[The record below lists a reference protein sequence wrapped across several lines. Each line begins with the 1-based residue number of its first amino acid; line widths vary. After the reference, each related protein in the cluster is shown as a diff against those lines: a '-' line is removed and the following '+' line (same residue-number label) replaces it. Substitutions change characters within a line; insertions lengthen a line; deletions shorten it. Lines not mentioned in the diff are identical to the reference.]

1 MNNQQLHQRRN
12 EVIANGMG
20 ALYPLYVEKAENA
33 HIWDVEGNRYID
45 FAAGIAVTNTGHVNH
60 RISEAVKTQLDAF
73 SHTCAMVTP
82 YASFVE
88 LAEKLTE
95 LAPGSSKKKAV
106 FLTTGAEAVEN
117 AIKVARAHTGRSGVI
132 AFKGGF
138 HGRTNMT
145 MGLTGKI
152 APYKAGFGPF
162 PNEIFHAPYPN
173 AFHGVGVKQ
182 SIQALN
188 DLFACDIEPSR
199 VAAIIFEPVQG
210 EGGFYQAPAE
220 FAQALRTLCD
230 EHGIMLIAD
239 EIQTGFARTGKM
251 FATEYLDIEPDM
263 MTMAKGIAGG
273 FPISAVVGKADIMDS
288 AQAGGLGG
296 TYAGSPLGCVAGLE
310 VLKIIEEEQLC
321 VKAMGIGE
329 VVQAYLSR
337 LQESVPEIG
346 DIRTIGAMMAI
357 EFTDPESGLPLQ
369 SLTKKVISKAQENGL
384 VLLSC
389 GVKSNV
395 IRLLPPLTIE
405 TSTLV
410 EGLDRL
416 ASILIQSTKSDD

>member
-1 MNNQQLHQRRN
+1 MTNQQLHERRAQ
-12 EVIANGMG
+12 VIAQGMG
-20 ALYPLYVEKAENA
+20 AMYPLYVEKAENA
-33 HIWDVEGNRYID
+33 LVWDIEGNRYID
-45 FAAGIAVTNTGHVNH
+45 FAAGIAVTNTGHSNP
-60 RISEAVKTQLDAF
+60 RITEAVRAQLDNF

-88 LAEKLTE
+88 LAEKLTKA
-95 LAPGSSKKKAV
+95 APGESDKKAV

-117 AIKVARAHTGRSGVI
+117 AVKVARAHTGRSGVI

-152 APYKAGFGPF
+152 APYKTGFGPF
-162 PNEIFHAPYPN
+162 PNEIFHVPYPN
-173 AFHGVGVKQ
+173 AYHGVSIEQ
-182 SIQALN
+182 SLQALE
-188 DLFACDIEPSR
+188 DLFACDIEASR

-220 FAQALRTLCD
+220 FAQGLRDVCD
-230 EHGIMLIAD
+230 KHGIMLIVD

-251 FATEYLDIEPDM
+251 FATEYLGIEPDM

-273 FPISAVVGKADIMDS
+273 FPLSAVVGKADVMDS
-288 AQAGGLGG
+288 ALPGGLGG

-310 VLKIIEEEQLC
+310 VLNIIEEEDLC
-321 VKAMGIGE
+321 AKAMGIGE
-329 VVQAYLSR
+329 VVNARMSE
-337 LQESVPEIG
+337 LQKSVPAIG

-357 EFTDPESGLPLQ
+357 EFTDPVSGQPLQ
-369 SLTKKVISKAQENGL
+369 EMTKAVIGKAQENGL
-384 VLLSC
+384 ILLSC
-389 GVKSNV
+389 GVKANV

-405 TSTLV
+405 TEVLN
-410 EGLDRL
+410 EGLDKL
-416 ASILIQSTKSDD
+416 EKVILEVSK

>member
-1 MNNQQLHQRRN
+1 MTNQQLHERRAQ
-12 EVIANGMG
+12 VIAQGMG
-20 ALYPLYVEKAENA
+20 AMYPLYVEKAENA
-33 HIWDVEGNRYID
+33 LVWDIEGNRYID
-45 FAAGIAVTNTGHVNH
+45 FAAGIAVTNTGHSNP
-60 RISEAVKTQLDAF
+60 RITEAVKAQLDNF

-88 LAEKLTE
+88 LAEKLTKA
-95 LAPGSSKKKAV
+95 APGESDKKAV

-117 AIKVARAHTGRSGVI
+117 AVKVARAHTGRSGVI

-152 APYKAGFGPF
+152 APYKTGFGPF
-162 PNEIFHAPYPN
+162 PNEIFHVPYPN
-173 AFHGVGVKQ
+173 AYHGVSIEQ
-182 SIQALN
+182 SLQALE
-188 DLFACDIEPSR
+188 DLFACDIEASR

-220 FAQALRTLCD
+220 FAQGLRDVCD
-230 EHGIMLIAD
+230 KHGIMLIAD

-251 FATEYLDIEPDM
+251 FATEYLGIEPDM

-273 FPISAVVGKADIMDS
+273 FPLSAVVGKADVMDS
-288 AQAGGLGG
+288 ALPGGLGG

-310 VLKIIEEEQLC
+310 VLNIIEEEDLC
-321 VKAMGIGE
+321 AKAMGIGE
-329 VVQAYLSR
+329 VVNARMSQ
-337 LQESVPEIG
+337 LQKSVPAIG

-357 EFTDPESGLPLQ
+357 EFTDPVSGQPLQ
-369 SLTKKVISKAQENGL
+369 EMTKAVIGKAQENGL
-384 VLLSC
+384 ILLSC
-389 GVKSNV
+389 GVKANV

-405 TSTLV
+405 TEVLN
-410 EGLDRL
+410 EGLDKL
-416 ASILIQSTKSDD
+416 EKVILEVSK

>member
-1 MNNQQLHQRRN
+1 MNNQQLHQRRSQ
-12 EVIANGMG
+12 VIAQGMG
-20 ALYPLYVEKAENA
+20 AMYPLYVERAENA
-33 HIWDVEGNRYID
+33 HVWDIEGNKYID
-45 FAAGIAVTNTGHVNH
+45 FAAGIAVTNTGHSNQ
-60 RISEAVKTQLDAF
+60 RITNAVKEQLDNF

-82 YASFVE
+82 YGSFVE

-95 LAPGSSKKKAV
+95 LAPGDSAKKAI

-117 AIKVARAHTGRSGVI
+117 AVKVARAHTGRSGVI

-173 AFHGVGVKQ
+173 ELHGISTQ
-182 SIQALN
+182 DSLQALQ

-210 EGGFYQAPAE
+210 EGGFYQAPVD
-220 FAQALRTLCD
+220 FAKALRALCD
-230 EHGIMLIAD
+230 QHGIMLIAD
-239 EIQTGFARTGKM
+239 EIQTGFARTGKL

-273 FPISAVVGKADIMDS
+273 FPISAVVGKASVMDS
-288 AQAGGLGG
+288 ALPGGLGG

-310 VLKIIEEEQLC
+310 VLKIVEEEDLC
-321 VKAMGIGE
+321 NKANGIGE
-329 VVQAYLSR
+329 IVNRRITQ
-337 LQESVPEIG
+337 LQKSLPQIAE
-346 DIRTIGAMMAI
+346 IRTIGAMMAI
-357 EFTDPESGLPLQ
+357 EFADPESGQPLQ
-369 SLTKKVISKAQENGL
+369 DLTKAVIGKAQENGL
-384 VLLSC
+384 ILLSC
-389 GVKSNV
+389 GVRANV

-405 TSTLV
+405 SEVLE
-410 EGLDRL
+410 EGLDKL
-416 ASILIQSTKSDD
+416 EKILLELV

>member
-1 MNNQQLHQRRN
+1 MKNQQLHERRSK
-12 EVIANGMG
+12 VIAQGMG
-20 ALYPLYVEKAENA
+20 ALYPLYVEKADNA
-33 HIWDVEGNRYID
+33 HVWDVDGNKYID
-45 FAAGIAVTNTGHVNH
+45 FAAGIAVTNTGHSNS
-60 RISEAVKTQLDAF
+60 RITDAVKAQIDSF

-82 YASFVE
+82 YESFVE
-88 LAEKLTE
+88 LAEKLTDI
-95 LAPGSSKKKAV
+95 APGDSEKKAI

-117 AIKVARAHTGRSGVI
+117 AVKVARAHTGRSGVI

-162 PNEIFHAPYPN
+162 PNEIYHAPYPN
-173 AFHGVGVKQ
+173 AFHGI
-182 SIQALN
+182 STEDSLQALQ

-220 FAQALRTLCD
+220 FAQALRNLCD
-230 EHGIMLIAD
+230 QHGILLIAD

-273 FPISAVVGKADIMDS
+273 FPISAVVGKADVMDS
-288 AQAGGLGG
+288 ALPGGLGG

-321 VKAMGIGE
+321 AKAQGIGE
-329 VVQAYLSR
+329 VVNAR
-337 LQESVPEIG
+337 MTELQKTVPAIG
-346 DIRTIGAMMAI
+346 EIRTIGAMMAI
-357 EFTDPESGLPLQ
+357 EFTDPQSGQPLQ
-369 SLTKKVISKAQENGL
+369 EVTKAVISKAQENGL
-384 VLLSC
+384 ILLSC
-389 GVKSNV
+389 GVKANV

-405 TSTLV
+405 SDILA
-410 EGLDRL
+410 EGLDKL
-416 ASILIQSTKSDD
+416 EAIITEVAK

>member
-1 MNNQQLHQRRN
+1 MKNQQLHERRSK
-12 EVIANGMG
+12 VIAQGMG
-20 ALYPLYVEKAENA
+20 ALYPLYVEKADNA
-33 HIWDVEGNRYID
+33 HVWDVDGNKYID
-45 FAAGIAVTNTGHVNH
+45 FAAGIAVTNTGHSNS
-60 RISEAVKTQLDAF
+60 RITDAVKAQIDNF

-82 YASFVE
+82 YESFVE
-88 LAEKLTE
+88 LAEKLTDI
-95 LAPGSSKKKAV
+95 APGDSEKKAI

-117 AIKVARAHTGRSGVI
+117 AVKVARAHTGRSGVI

-162 PNEIFHAPYPN
+162 PNEIYHAPYPN
-173 AFHGVGVKQ
+173 AFHGI
-182 SIQALN
+182 STEDSLQALQ

-220 FAQALRTLCD
+220 FAQALRSLCD
-230 EHGIMLIAD
+230 QHGIMLIAD

-273 FPISAVVGKADIMDS
+273 FPISAVVGKAEVMDS
-288 AQAGGLGG
+288 ALSGGLGG

-321 VKAMGIGE
+321 AKARGIGE
-329 VVQAYLSR
+329 VVNAR
-337 LQESVPEIG
+337 MAELQKTVPAIG
-346 DIRTIGAMMAI
+346 EVRTIGAMMAI
-357 EFTDPESGLPLQ
+357 EFTDPQSGQPLQ
-369 SLTKKVISKAQENGL
+369 DVTKAVISKAQENGL
-384 VLLSC
+384 ILLSC
-389 GVKSNV
+389 GVKANV

-405 TSTLV
+405 SDVLA
-410 EGLDRL
+410 EGLDKL
-416 ASILIQSTKSDD
+416 EAIIAEVAK

>member
-1 MNNQQLHQRRN
+1 MKNQQLHERRSN
-12 EVIANGMG
+12 VIAQGMG
-20 ALYPLYVEKAENA
+20 ALYPLYMEKADNA
-33 HIWDVEGNRYID
+33 HVWDVEGNKYID
-45 FAAGIAVTNTGHVNH
+45 FAAGIAVTNTGHSNS
-60 RISEAVKTQLDAF
+60 RITDAVKAQIDNF

-82 YASFVE
+82 YESFVE
-88 LAEKLTE
+88 LAEKLTDI
-95 LAPGSSKKKAV
+95 APGDSEKKTI

-117 AIKVARAHTGRSGVI
+117 AVKVARAHTGRSGVI

-138 HGRTNMT
+138 HGRTNLT

-162 PNEIFHAPYPN
+162 PNEIYHAPYPN
-173 AFHGVGVKQ
+173 AFHGI
-182 SIQALN
+182 STEDSLQALQ

-220 FAQALRTLCD
+220 FAQALRSLCD
-230 EHGIMLIAD
+230 QHGILLIAD

-251 FATEYLDIEPDM
+251 FATEHLDIEPDM

-273 FPISAVVGKADIMDS
+273 FPISAVVGKAQVMDS
-288 AQAGGLGG
+288 ALPGGLGG

-321 VKAMGIGE
+321 AKAQGIGE
-329 VVQAYLSR
+329 VVNAR
-337 LQESVPEIG
+337 MTELQKTVPAIG
-346 DIRTIGAMMAI
+346 EIRTIGAMMAI
-357 EFTDPESGLPLQ
+357 EFTDPQSGQPLQ
-369 SLTKKVISKAQENGL
+369 DVTKAVISKAQENGL
-384 VLLSC
+384 ILLSC
-389 GVKSNV
+389 GVKANV

-405 TSTLV
+405 SDVLAQ
-410 EGLDRL
+410 GLDKL
-416 ASILIQSTKSDD
+416 EAIIAEVAK

>member
-1 MNNQQLHQRRN
+1 MYNQQLHDSRST
-12 EVIANGMG
+12 VIAQGMG

-33 HIWDVEGNRYID
+33 HVWDVDGNKYID
-45 FAAGIAVTNTGHVNH
+45 FAAGIAVTNTGHSH
-60 RISEAVKTQLDAF
+60 PRITEAVKAQIENF

-82 YASFVE
+82 YESFVE

-95 LAPGSSKKKAV
+95 LAPGDTEKKAI

-117 AIKVARAHTGRSGVI
+117 AVKVARAHTGRSGVI

-145 MGLTGKI
+145 MGLTGKV

-173 AFHGVGVKQ
+173 AFHGISTQ
-182 SIQALN
+182 DSLQALE

-210 EGGFYQAPAE
+210 EGGFYQAPQDFAE
-220 FAQALRTLCD
+220 AVRALCD
-230 EHGIMLIAD
+230 KHGILLIAD

-251 FATEYLDIEPDM
+251 FATEHIGIEPDL

-273 FPISAVVGKADIMDS
+273 FPISAVVGKAHVMDS
-288 AQAGGLGG
+288 ALPGGLGG
-296 TYAGSPLGCVAGLE
+296 TYAGSPLGCIAGLE

-321 VKAMGIGE
+321 AKAQGIGE
-329 VVQAYLSR
+329 VVNAR
-337 LQESVPEIG
+337 MTALQKRVPAIG
-346 DIRTIGAMMAI
+346 EIRTIGAMMAI
-357 EFTDPESGLPLQ
+357 EFTDPQTQQPLQ
-369 SLTKKVISKAQENGL
+369 DVTKAVIAKAQENGL
-384 VLLSC
+384 ILLSC
-389 GVKSNV
+389 GVKANV

-405 TSTLV
+405 SEVLA
-410 EGLDRL
+410 EGLDKL
-416 ASILIQSTKSDD
+416 EAIILDVAK

>member
-1 MNNQQLHQRRN
+1 MTNQQLHERRAQ
-12 EVIANGMG
+12 VIAQGMG
-20 ALYPLYVEKAENA
+20 AMYPLYVEKAENA
-33 HIWDVEGNRYID
+33 LVWDIEGNRYID
-45 FAAGIAVTNTGHVNH
+45 FAAGIAVTNTGHSNP
-60 RISEAVKTQLDAF
+60 RITEAVKEQLDNF

-88 LAEKLTE
+88 LAEKLTKV
-95 LAPGSSKKKAV
+95 APGESEKKAV

-117 AIKVARAHTGRSGVI
+117 AVKVARAHTGRSGVI

-152 APYKAGFGPF
+152 APYKTGFGPF
-162 PNEIFHAPYPN
+162 PNEIFHVPYPN
-173 AFHGVGVKQ
+173 AYHGVSIEQ
-182 SIQALN
+182 SLQALE
-188 DLFACDIEPSR
+188 DLFACDIEASR

-220 FAQALRTLCD
+220 FAQGLRDVCD
-230 EHGIMLIAD
+230 KHGIMLIAD

-251 FATEYLDIEPDM
+251 FATEYLGIEPDM

-273 FPISAVVGKADIMDS
+273 FPLSAVVGKAEVMDS
-288 AQAGGLGG
+288 ALPGGLGG

-310 VLKIIEEEQLC
+310 VLNIIEEEDLC
-321 VKAMGIGE
+321 AKAMGIGE
-329 VVQAYLSR
+329 VVNARMSE
-337 LQESVPEIG
+337 LQKSVPAIG

-357 EFTDPESGLPLQ
+357 EFTDPESGQPLQ
-369 SLTKKVISKAQENGL
+369 EMTKAVIGKAQENGL
-384 VLLSC
+384 ILLSC
-389 GVKSNV
+389 GVKANV

-405 TSTLV
+405 TEVLN
-410 EGLDRL
+410 EGLDKL
-416 ASILIQSTKSDD
+416 EKVILEVSK

>member
-1 MNNQQLHQRRN
+1 MKNQQLHERRSK
-12 EVIANGMG
+12 VIAQGMG

-33 HIWDVEGNRYID
+33 HVWDVDGNKYID
-45 FAAGIAVTNTGHVNH
+45 FAAGIAVTNTGHSH
-60 RISEAVKTQLDAF
+60 PRITEAVKAQIENF

-82 YASFVE
+82 YESFVE

-95 LAPGSSKKKAV
+95 LAPGDTEKKAI

-117 AIKVARAHTGRSGVI
+117 AVKVARAHTGRSGVI

-145 MGLTGKI
+145 MGLTGKV

-173 AFHGVGVKQ
+173 AFHGISTQ
-182 SIQALN
+182 DSLQALE

-210 EGGFYQAPAE
+210 EGGFYQAPQDFAE
-220 FAQALRTLCD
+220 AVRALCD
-230 EHGIMLIAD
+230 KHGILLIAD

-251 FATEYLDIEPDM
+251 FATEHIGIEPDM

-273 FPISAVVGKADIMDS
+273 FPISAVVGKAHVMDS
-288 AQAGGLGG
+288 ALSGGLGG
-296 TYAGSPLGCVAGLE
+296 TYAGSPLGCIAGLE

-321 VKAMGIGE
+321 AKAQGIGE
-329 VVQAYLSR
+329 VVNAR
-337 LQESVPEIG
+337 MTALQKQVPAIG
-346 DIRTIGAMMAI
+346 EIRTIGAMMAI
-357 EFTDPESGLPLQ
+357 EFTDPQTQQPLQ
-369 SLTKKVISKAQENGL
+369 DVTRAVIAKAQENGL
-384 VLLSC
+384 ILLSC
-389 GVKSNV
+389 GVKANV

-405 TSTLV
+405 SEVLA
-410 EGLDRL
+410 EGLDKL
-416 ASILIQSTKSDD
+416 EAIILDVAK

>member
-1 MNNQQLHQRRN
+1 MKNQQLHERRSK
-12 EVIANGMG
+12 VIAQGMG
-20 ALYPLYVEKAENA
+20 ALYPLYVEKADNA
-33 HIWDVEGNRYID
+33 HVWDVDGNKYID
-45 FAAGIAVTNTGHVNH
+45 FAAGIAVTNTGHSNS
-60 RISEAVKTQLDAF
+60 RITDAVKAQIDNF

-82 YASFVE
+82 YESFVE
-88 LAEKLTE
+88 LAEKLTDI
-95 LAPGSSKKKAV
+95 APGDSEKKAI

-117 AIKVARAHTGRSGVI
+117 AVKVARAHTGRSGVI

-162 PNEIFHAPYPN
+162 PNEIYHAPYPN
-173 AFHGVGVKQ
+173 AFHGI
-182 SIQALN
+182 STENSLQALQ

-220 FAQALRTLCD
+220 FAQALRSLCD
-230 EHGIMLIAD
+230 QHGIMLIAD

-273 FPISAVVGKADIMDS
+273 FPISAVVGKAEVMDS
-288 AQAGGLGG
+288 ALPGGLGG

-321 VKAMGIGE
+321 AKAQGIGE
-329 VVQAYLSR
+329 VVNAR
-337 LQESVPEIG
+337 MAELQKTVPAIG
-346 DIRTIGAMMAI
+346 EIRTIGAMMAI
-357 EFTDPESGLPLQ
+357 EFTDPQSGQPLQ
-369 SLTKKVISKAQENGL
+369 DVTKAVISKAQENGL
-384 VLLSC
+384 ILLSC
-389 GVKSNV
+389 GVKANV

-405 TSTLV
+405 SDVLA
-410 EGLDRL
+410 EGLDKL
-416 ASILIQSTKSDD
+416 EAIIAEVAK